1 MLFRSR
7 DHEERVRDRDRE
19 RGRQREGT
27 WALLWLGSEGEVSG
41 VLQGHSLWA
50 NMKHEGESG
59 LRRVEG
65 ESHIGSVIQAAQGTS
80 GVWVA

>member
-1 MLFRSR
+1 M
-7 DHEERVRDRDRE
+7 
-19 RGRQREGT
+19 
-27 WALLWLGSEGEVSG
+27 SG